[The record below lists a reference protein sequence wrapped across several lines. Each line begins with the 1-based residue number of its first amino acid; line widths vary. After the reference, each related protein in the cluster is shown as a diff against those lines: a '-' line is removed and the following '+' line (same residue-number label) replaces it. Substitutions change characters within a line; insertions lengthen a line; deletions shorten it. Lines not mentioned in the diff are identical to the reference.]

1 MTHKVSQQKKT
12 LSERQPRLDRGKPQ
26 LTQRDLDVLRII
38 GEQTAYRFDQL
49 QGLLAR
55 HPMTHSADPTFL
67 SETRTTVMIRRWQRL
82 GLADYRKI
90 LHNQEGWIWL
100 TAKGIAHLQL
110 PVRFHEP
117 FHGDLEHLYW
127 INETRTLIEDRYGA
141 APGFCWESERLLRAT
156 RERLLAQQK
165 QESQEH
171 LWLPWEYRS
180 QHRPDGL
187 LRYQMGQDTKEYVIA
202 IEVEL
207 SHKAYPTWRKIF
219 LELVKY
225 YHEVQYYVHPIIMAS
240 FTKALERFQN
250 EEPEYGEPGPERRQ
264 CISIHQLE
272 EWL

>member
-12 LSERQPRLDRGKPQ
+12 PSERQPRLDRGKPQ
-26 LTQRDLDVLRII
+26 LTRRDLDVLRII

-90 LHNQEGWIWL
+90 LHDQEGWVWL

-127 INETRTLIEDRYGA
+127 INETRALIEGHYGA
-141 APGFCWESERLLRAT
+141 APGFCWESERLIRAT
-156 RERLLAQQK
+156 RDRLLAQQK
-165 QESQEH
+165 QDNH
-171 LWLPWEYRS
+171 VDLWLPLEYRC

-207 SHKAYPTWRKIF
+207 SHKAYSTWRKIF
-219 LELVKY
+219 LELVKCHY
-225 YHEVQYYVHPIIMAS
+225 EVQYYVHPTIMAS

-250 EEPEYGEPGPERRQ
+250 EEPEYGEPGQERRR
-264 CISIHQLE
+264 CISIHELE